1 MYRQF
6 MKLSNTDFVSNA
18 LSHLLIETG
27 IEDSPLNFWI
37 CYGSFVLNQQ
47 TAESDVDLLFV
58 HQTSNHPVRLQA
70 RYKDHPVTIYSLP
83 FREFV
88 ADGDKRRYGGYFSG
102 KLLNPFV
109 VFGGSRD
116 SVNIATEVMG
126 GFIGSFA
133 ATIAKEH
140 NREIGT
146 RENIVADSILAYL
159 RLCPSY
165 RAYFLRYYVSPN
177 FGEIWDRMKVVIPD
191 ALAKAQNTTMLAK
204 DRFEYCSSFSPE
216 QFHLQLVACIARFWA
231 FGSCCHG
238 CNASFPDYYIQK
250 ALGYIKSRGLED
262 RCLEMLTFLEQ
273 KAR

>member
-1 MYRQF
+1 MYRQL
-6 MKLSNTDFVSNA
+6 MNSPSADFVSAA
-18 LSHLLIETG
+18 LSNLVVETG
-27 IEDSPLNFWI
+27 IEENQLNFWI

-47 TAESDVDLLFV
+47 TPESDVDLLFV
-58 HQTSNHPVRLQA
+58 HQVPSLPTRVQA
-70 RYKDHPVTIYSLP
+70 RYQDHPVTIYSLP
-83 FREFV
+83 LRELV
-88 ADGDKRRYGGYFSG
+88 ADGSQRRYGGYFSG
-102 KLLNPFV
+102 KLLNQFV

-116 SVNIATEVMG
+116 SINTVTEVMG

-140 NREIGT
+140 GREIGT
-146 RENIVADSILAYL
+146 RDNIVADSILAYL

-191 ALAKAQNTTMLAK
+191 ALTKAQAVTTLAK

-238 CNASFPDYYIQK
+238 CNIGFPDYYIQK
-250 ALGYIKSRGLED
+250 ALGYIESRGLQEQ
-262 RCLEMLTFLEQ
+262 CSEMLAFLER
-273 KAR
+273 KAE